1 MTASPVPATIL
12 TGFLGAGKTTLLN
25 HLLRENRGEKI
36 AIIENEFGEVN
47 LDSRLLTSGTDV
59 EIVELTNGCVC
70 CTVRGELTSALQ
82 NLLARRD
89 ADTLAF
95 DRLILE
101 TTGLADP
108 APVIQTFFVDEM
120 LRERFQLDA
129 VITLVDSEHAQ
140 KQLDEHRVAASQIGF
155 ADRLLLA
162 KTDRLLLTKADC
174 DDAKTL
180 LIDRLRK
187 INARAPIVEVVHGQ
201 LPREEWLDL
210 HAFNLESALA
220 VDEAFVASNVSAHAF
235 VPIRQPKSLLKRSWN
250 DSIGSH
256 VLEAGEMDL
265 VRVGTWME
273 SLIEDHGN
281 DMLRYKGILAIADEP
296 RRLIVQGVHKVVGFD
311 YGEPWRSEET
321 RRSMLVVIGRELPI
335 ETMKNGF
342 TAAQSD

>member
-1 MTASPVPATIL
+1 MTTDRSPVPATIL
-12 TGFLGAGKTTLLN
+12 TGFLGSGKTTLLN
-25 HLLRENRGEKI
+25 HLLSENRGEKI
-36 AIIENEFGEVN
+36 AIIENEFGEIN
-47 LDSRLLTSGTDV
+47 LDSRLLTKGAEV
-59 EIVELTNGCVC
+59 EIIELTNGCVC

-82 NLLARRD
+82 DLLARRD
-89 ADTLAF
+89 TGTLSF

-108 APVIQTFFVDEM
+108 APVIQTFFVDDA

-155 ADRLLLA
+155 ADRLLL
-162 KTDRLLLTKADC
+162 TKADRIQ
-174 DDAKTL
+174 DDGKAL

-187 INARAPIVEVVHGQ
+187 INARAPIVEVLHGQ
-201 LPREEWLDL
+201 LPPADWLDL
-210 HAFNLESALA
+210 HAFNLESALS
-220 VDEAFVASNVSAHAF
+220 VDEAFVAPNTSAPVF
-235 VPIRQPKSLLKRSWN
+235 VAIRQPQTLLNRSWN

-265 VRVGTWME
+265 VRVGAWME

-281 DMLRYKGILAIADEP
+281 DMLRYKGILAVAGEP

-311 YGEPWRSEET
+311 YGEPWRPEEA
-321 RRSMLVVIGRELPI
+321 RSSVLVVIGRELPV
-335 ETMKNGF
+335 EAMKSGF
-342 TAAQSD
+342 RAC